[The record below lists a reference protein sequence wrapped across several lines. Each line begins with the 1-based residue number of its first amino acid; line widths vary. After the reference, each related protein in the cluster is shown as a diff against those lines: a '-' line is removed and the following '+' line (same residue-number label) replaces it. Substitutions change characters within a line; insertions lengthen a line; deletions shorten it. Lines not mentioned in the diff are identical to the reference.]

1 MYKKIYFILQ
11 KAQNIL
17 IHLHP
22 SPDADCIGS
31 ALAMYV
37 FLKRLKKKVTLIS
50 GDSSVPQSFRNL
62 PLVDKII
69 EKNFF
74 EVDLKEFDLF
84 LALDTSSREQVS
96 KIGPIKFPRHLT
108 VVNIDHHISNRRGI
122 GKFNLIDKKS
132 PANCQLLYEFFE
144 RNRIKI
150 DRKMALYL
158 ILGIYGDTAFKY
170 EKVTHR
176 TFEIIAKLTKI
187 NKKFHQPIF
196 DLDNSNSP
204 EKIKVMILAL
214 NNIENYFDDKIAL
227 SGLRFDDLR
236 QNDLVNVGRENTDI
250 PNLLKSVIG
259 WQIGVQ
265 LTEYQ
270 KDKIKISMRTRDSK
284 KYDLTKLAKKLGGG
298 GHNAAAGA
306 TLSMP
311 FDQAK
316 ELFLK
321 TAKKVYNL

>member
-1 MYKKIYFILQ
+1 
-11 KAQNIL
+11 
-17 IHLHP
+17 
-22 SPDADCIGS
+22 
-31 ALAMYV
+31 MYV

-62 PLVDKII
+62 SLVDKIV

-84 LALDTSSREQVS
+84 LALDTSSREQIS
-96 KIGPIKFPRHLT
+96 KLGTIKFPRHLT
-108 VVNIDHHISNRRGI
+108 VVNIDHHVSNRGI
-122 GKFNLIDKKS
+122 GKYNLIDKKS
-132 PANCQLLYEFFE
+132 PANCQILYEFFE
-144 RNRIKI
+144 KNRIKI

-170 EKVTHR
+170 EKTTYR

-187 NKKFHQPIF
+187 NKNFHSPIF

-204 EKIKVMILAL
+204 EKIKVMVLAL
-214 NNIENYFDDKIAL
+214 NNIENYFDDKIAI
-227 SGLRFDDLR
+227 SNLRFDDLC
-236 QNDLVNVGRENTDI
+236 QNDLVNIGRENTDI
-250 PNLLKSVIG
+250 PNLLKSVIT

-265 LTEYQ
+265 FTEYQ

-284 KYDLTKLAKKLGGG
+284 KYDLIKIAKKLGGG
-298 GHNAAAGA
+298 GHNSAAGA